1 MLGWGG
7 GYMVVVVVATNFNVS
22 SRQGFKL
29 WGLLPWLPS
38 LADPCLTL
46 AWASQNTPFCHEYR
60 VNNSSHNQN
69 SFWFCQSL
77 AGKIFPCPLISCS
90 VLTEAIV
97 NTLDSFAEECQCRAG
112 VLCWDRY
119 SATTTNSRGPQ
130 HTAPPGTYYALLRRL
145 RMLCSTSTLVE
156 YVIPRSSFSS
166 YS

>member
-1 MLGWGG
+1 MNKELSFTVGHPHTI
-7 GYMVVVVVATNFNVS
+7 Y
-22 SRQGFKL
+22 
-29 WGLLPWLPS
+29 
-38 LADPCLTL
+38 TL
-46 AWASQNTPFCHEYR
+46 HGVIDRNTPFCHVY
-60 VNNSSHNQN
+60 NDYHDKNSSHNQN
-69 SFWFCQSL
+69 SFWFCQYL

-130 HTAPPGTYYALLRRL
+130 HTALPGTYYAALLLRRL
-145 RMLCSTSTLVE
+145 RMLSATSTLVE